1 MPQGYYNSTGLP
13 IINTRGK
20 KHTEKWKQEMREKM
34 FGNDWGFEKGHT
46 PWCAGTKGLMK
57 PNKGSFQKGSSGF
70 NRNHTEETK
79 SKMRGRKISDE
90 VKDKMKAGYK
100 YHINGGCF
108 KREDLL
114 GDKHWNWKGGITP
127 LNKTIRNSFE
137 YDIWRFSVFEYDN
150 YTCWI
155 CETRGVKLHA
165 HHLWKFSQYPELRF
179 VRKNGITLCKFCH
192 ITYTDFGN
200 KK

>member
-1 MPQGYYNSTGLP
+1 MAPPIGFVPWNKGKKTGLVP
-13 IINTRGK
+13 K
-20 KHTEKWKQEMREKM
+20 S
-34 FGNDWGFEKGHT
+34 
-46 PWCAGTKGLMK
+46 A
-57 PNKGSFQKGSSGF
+57 FQKGMIPWNKG
-70 NRNHTEETK
+70 K
-79 SKMRGRKISDE
+79 PCMP
-90 VKDKMKAGYK
+90 
-100 YHINGGCF
+100 
-108 KREDLL
+108 L
-114 GDKHWNWKGGITP
+114 DKHWNWKGGITP
-127 LNKTIRNSFE
+127 LNKIIRNSFE